1 MQPRGSIFHYRFFG
15 GVQFK
20 MGCSLF
26 FSWIW
31 PKKIFFSKLVYGM
44 ILQLLWSIWVGWLIP
59 YPLASPRY
67 SPFFKWSPISAVNL
81 RNLNFGFRTDKS
93 EKNLIFHNF
102 MWNYLKNMA
111 FDHKT
116 NFEILS
122 PKPAEAIFQDFRGT
136 QSRGVAMRI
145 W

>member
-1 MQPRGSIFHYRFFG
+1 
-15 GVQFK
+15 
-20 MGCSLF
+20 
-26 FSWIW
+26 
-31 PKKIFFSKLVYGM
+31 M

-145 W
+145 WLFWDCHSNDHQKWGKWCDFGDVLLSIFFRREAIFSFY

>member
-1 MQPRGSIFHYRFFG
+1 MHLFKSNLRWAAAYFFHGSD
-15 GVQFK
+15 Q
-20 MGCSLF
+20 
-26 FSWIW
+26 
-31 PKKIFFSKLVYGM
+31 KKFFFSKLVYGM

-81 RNLNFGFRTDKS
+81 RNLNFGFRTDKR
-93 EKNLIFHNF
+93 EKNLIFHNY
-102 MWNYLKNMA
+102 MWKYLKIVA